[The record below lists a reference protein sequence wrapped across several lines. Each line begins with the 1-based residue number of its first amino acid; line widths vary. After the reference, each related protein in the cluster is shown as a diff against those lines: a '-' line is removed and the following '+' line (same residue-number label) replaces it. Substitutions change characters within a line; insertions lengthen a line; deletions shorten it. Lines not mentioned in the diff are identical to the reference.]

1 MYPYSI
7 CILLGDGDMDS
18 KQRLGNRIKAIR
30 TEMKL
35 SQEELAFRCG
45 IDAAQ
50 IGYIERGQRS
60 ATLETFEKIAHGL
73 GITLSE
79 LTNYE
84 QDPDVQIFDETINKI
99 VSISLGLEPAER
111 TRALML
117 LKALAW
123 KPESKN

>member
-1 MYPYSI
+1 
-7 CILLGDGDMDS
+7 MDS
-18 KQRLGNRIKAIR
+18 KQRLGARIKEIR

-60 ATLETFEKIAHGL
+60 ATLETFEKIAHEL

-79 LTNYE
+79 LTDYE
-84 QDPDVQIFDETINKI
+84 KTPEVPIYDETTNKI
-99 VSISLGLEPAER
+99 VSISLGLGPTER
-111 TRALML
+111 TRALMV
-117 LKALAW
+117 LKAMTW

>member
-1 MYPYSI
+1 
-7 CILLGDGDMDS
+7 MDS
-18 KQRLGNRIKAIR
+18 KQRLGIRIKAIR

-35 SQEELAFRCG
+35 TQEELAFRCG
-45 IDAAQ
+45 VDAAQ

-79 LTNYE
+79 LTDYE
-84 QDPDVQIFDETINKI
+84 NTPEVPIYDETTNKI
-99 VSISLGLEPAER
+99 VSISLGLDPIER
-111 TRALML
+111 TRALMV
-117 LKALAW
+117 LKALTW

>member
-1 MYPYSI
+1 
-7 CILLGDGDMDS
+7 MDS
-18 KQRLGNRIKAIR
+18 KQRLGARIKEIR

-73 GITLSE
+73 GITLSK
-79 LTNYE
+79 LTDYE
-84 QDPDVQIFDETINKI
+84 NDPDVKIYDETINKI
-99 VSISLGLEPAER
+99 ISISLGLEPTER
-111 TRALML
+111 IRALMM